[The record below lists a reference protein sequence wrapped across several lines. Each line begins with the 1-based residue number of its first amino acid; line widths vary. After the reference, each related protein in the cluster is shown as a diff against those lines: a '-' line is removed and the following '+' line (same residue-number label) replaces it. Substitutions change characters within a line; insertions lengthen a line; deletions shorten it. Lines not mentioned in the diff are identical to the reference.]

1 MRIIAGKYKGRKLES
16 PVGRDVRPTSDK
28 VREAV
33 FSSLQAEIP
42 DAVCVDLF
50 AGSGAI
56 GIEALSRGAKR
67 VYFGDASKESM
78 ELTKRNCRTVGCSND
93 AIFFT
98 GEWQRVLP
106 RIADEAAGRVDVV
119 FIDPPYKAGIYEAVL
134 AEIARLGLL
143 AEGAVLMLEHDR
155 RDALPESIAG
165 FRLLRERDY
174 GKTAVSYYGF

>member
-16 PVGRDVRPTSDK
+16 PIGNDVRPTSDK

-33 FSSLQAEIP
+33 FSSLQTEIP

-93 AIFFT
+93 AIFFL
-98 GEWQRVLP
+98 GEWRRVLS
-106 RIADEAAGRVDVV
+106 RVAEEAKGKVDIV
-119 FIDPPYKAGIYEAVL
+119 FIDPPYKAGIYADVL
-134 AEIARLGLL
+134 AELARLELL
-143 AEGAVLMLEHDR
+143 SEDAILMLEHDR
-155 RDALPESIAG
+155 RDALPEELGG

-174 GKTAVSYYGF
+174 GKTTVSYYGF

>member
-16 PVGRDVRPTSDK
+16 PIGNDVRPTSDK

-33 FSSLQAEIP
+33 FSSLAADVP

-67 VYFGDASKESM
+67 VYFGDVSRDSM

-93 AIFFT
+93 ASFFL
-98 GEWQRVLP
+98 GEWRRVLS
-106 RIADEAAGRVDVV
+106 RVAEEAKGRVGIV
-119 FIDPPYKAGIYEAVL
+119 FIDPPYKAGIYEDVL
-134 AEIARLGLL
+134 AEIARLELL
-143 AEGAVLMLEHDR
+143 EEDGVLMLEHDR
-155 RDALPESIAG
+155 RDVLPGEIAG
-165 FRLLRERDY
+165 LRLLRERGY
-174 GKTAVSYYGF
+174 GKTTVSYYGF